1 MPTQNPSRSY
11 SYPSPLQL
19 LPYRPSQLLDLSP
32 AFMYPIFKSSLSP
45 TSDAHKHMGVKSSIR
60 M

>member
-11 SYPSPLQL
+11 SHFSPLQL
-19 LPYRPSQLLDLSP
+19 LFPRPPQFLDPSV
-32 AFMYPIFKSSLSP
+32 FMCPIFKIPLSP
-45 TSDAHKHMGVKSSIR
+45 TSDAHMHMGVKSSIR